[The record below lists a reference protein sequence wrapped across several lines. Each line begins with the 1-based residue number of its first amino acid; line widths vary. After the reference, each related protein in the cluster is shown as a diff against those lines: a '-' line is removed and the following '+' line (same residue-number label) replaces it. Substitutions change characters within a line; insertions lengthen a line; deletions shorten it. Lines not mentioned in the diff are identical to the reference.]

1 MSKEKR
7 YDASGSRK
15 PTGRLEQNVGRDKIF
30 YDGLI
35 RAGFD
40 DGHAMFL
47 TNEFMKTT
55 INGISEKTVA
65 AAMEYLKN
73 K

>member
-1 MSKEKR
+1 MTHQEAENLQEGLNKMS
-7 YDASGSRK
+7 A
-15 PTGRLEQNVGRDKIF
+15 TIKIF
-30 YDGLI
+30 YDGLM

-47 TNEFMKTT
+47 TNEFMKAT